1 MRTAPFAFFFLAA
14 LALTS
19 CTKEALFPDPLA
31 GTVRELGFEWLDA
44 VESCLDSDDHSTAFC
59 GRATWLDGTRVHID
73 LPAPEAVG
81 FETEEPVFREIV
93 EAESIRYV
101 YNPTSQSVTLFLT
114 AGTVTLECLLQG
126 EPTPAAQPNTHTQ
139 LQTLEYT
146 TALQKQRANKHTQRS
161 HKSTC
166 PYTHTREPTVA

>member
-19 CTKEALFPDPLA
+19 CTQEALFPDPLA

-44 VESCLDSDDHSTAFC
+44 VESCLDSDDHSTAFY
-59 GRATWLDGTRVHID
+59 GRATWLDGNRVHID

-81 FETEEPVFREIV
+81 FDTEEP
-93 EAESIRYV
+93 IRYV

-114 AGTVTLECLLQG
+114 AGTVTLEWNEGLG
-126 EPTPAAQPNTHTQ
+126 A
-139 LQTLEYT
+139 LEGDVLHRDYLT
-146 TALQKQRANKHTQRS
+146 I
-161 HKSTC
+161 STRGASLS
-166 PYTHTREPTVA
+166 PDI

>member
-1 MRTAPFAFFFLAA
+1 MRTAPLAFFFLAA

-19 CTKEALFPDPLA
+19 CTQEDLFPDPLA

-59 GRATWLDGTRVHID
+59 GRATWLDGNRVHID

-81 FETEEPVFREIV
+81 FDTEEPVFREIV

-114 AGTVTLECLLQG
+114 AGSVTLEWNEGLG
-126 EPTPAAQPNTHTQ
+126 A
-139 LQTLEYT
+139 LEGDVLHRDYLT
-146 TALQKQRANKHTQRS
+146 I
-161 HKSTC
+161 STRGTSLS
-166 PYTHTREPTVA
+166 PGI